1 MTPAQIAAQNERKK
15 KRKEALLA
23 KKEQKKKNL
32 LQTLGL
38 SVPKQDVNKNQRTR

>member
-32 LQTLGL
+32 LQTLGRPAL
-38 SVPKQDVNKNQRTR
+38 KQDANKNQRTR